1 MEIPYLEYFG
11 FSEKPFGMSPDP
23 AFYYEST
30 EHKKAVDYLTFFLS
44 QREGFALIYGD
55 VGSGKTTVSRIFINS
70 LPRESYNTALILN
83 PVTDDTEFMKELLRE
98 FYVQDIP
105 DTNKELYDTLRL
117 FLLEEF
123 RNGKENVLVIDEA
136 QLLSYELLEFIRL
149 LSNIETDKQKILH
162 TIFFAQ
168 PEFLEKL
175 KAQNMRHLAQRITVT
190 YGIEPLTLNEVK
202 SYINYRLY
210 KAGSKG
216 PLEFQDRA
224 VRLIHIASKGFP
236 RLINYICD
244 RCLLVLYAQSM
255 HTVDGHIVS
264 KVLLEESI
272 SLGSVKKQQD
282 IQGLRSPYIVPAV
295 VILIIVILG
304 AIGYYLASTG
314 AFNHFFVKKPLLVQ
328 KETTVAQTGLPV
340 KAEAPVRTE
349 TSVKAEVPVKAAASV
364 RTETSVKAEVPVKAA
379 APAKNEKAPAL
390 PAKTAEPKTT
400 PEKPKAESMAQRTEP
415 LSRKAV
421 VIKDAANVRA
431 VPGLEAPR
439 IGMIF
444 RGATLKVVGEQSDK
458 HKTKW
463 YKIILY
469 ENREGWISESVVTV
483 K

>member
-44 QREGFALIYGD
+44 QKEGFALIYGD

-70 LPRESYNTALILN
+70 LSHESYNTALILN

-175 KAQNMRHLAQRITVT
+175 KGQDMRHLAQRITVT

-244 RCLLVLYAQSM
+244 RCLLVLYAQST

-282 IQGLRSPYIVPAV
+282 IQGLRSPYIVPAI
-295 VILIIVILG
+295 VILLIVILG
-304 AIGYYLASTG
+304 AIGYYFAATG
-314 AFNHFFVKKPLLVQ
+314 AFDRFFVKKPLLVQ
-328 KETTVAQTGLPV
+328 KDIAAAQTGLPV
-340 KAEAPVRTE
+340 KAEAPVKAE
-349 TSVKAEVPVKAAASV
+349 VSVKAEVPVK
-364 RTETSVKAEVPVKAA
+364 TE
-379 APAKNEKAPAL
+379 APAKKEAAPVL
-390 PAKTAEPKTT
+390 PAKTAEPKKP
-400 PEKPKAESMAQRTEP
+400 PEKPKADSVAQKTEP
-415 LSRKAV
+415 PFRKVV
-421 VIKDAANVRA
+421 VIKDAVNVRTA
-431 VPGLEAPR
+431 PGLEALR

-463 YKIILY
+463 YKVILY
-469 ENREGWISESVVTV
+469 EDREGWISESVVSV

>member
-11 FSEKPFGMSPDP
+11 FTEKPFGMSPDP
-23 AFYYEST
+23 AFYYESN

-44 QREGFALIYGD
+44 QKEGFALIYGD

-70 LPRESYNTALILN
+70 LPRETYNTALILN
-83 PVTDDTEFMKELLRE
+83 PVTDDTEFMKELLGE

-105 DTNKELYDTLRL
+105 STNKELYDTLRL

-123 RNGKENVLVIDEA
+123 KNGKENVLVIDEA

-168 PEFLEKL
+168 PEFIEKL

-244 RCLLVLYAQSM
+244 RCLLAIYAQSS
-255 HTVDGHIVS
+255 HTVDGHVVS

-272 SLGSVKKQQD
+272 SLGSVKKQND
-282 IQGLRSPYIVPAV
+282 IKGLRSTYLAPAIVI
-295 VILIIVILG
+295 ILVLILG
-304 AIGYYLASTG
+304 AIGYYLVSTG
-314 AFNHFFVKKPLLVQ
+314 TMDRLFVRKAVQVQ
-328 KETTVAQTGLPV
+328 KEAAAAQAEPAA
-340 KAEAPVRTE
+340 KAEAPM
-349 TSVKAEVPVKAAASV
+349 KAEAP
-364 RTETSVKAEVPVKAA
+364 AEAGAPIKAA
-379 APAKNEKAPAL
+379 APPKAVPPATAKAPAEQEAAPAP
-390 PAKTAEPKTT
+390 PAKKAEPKTT
-400 PEKPKAESMAQRTEP
+400 PEKPKAESAAQKTAPSTRQ
-415 LSRKAV
+415 AV
-421 VIKDAANVRA
+421 VIKDAANVRIA
-431 VPGLEAPR
+431 PGLESLR

-444 RGATLKVVGEQSDK
+444 KGAALRVVGEQSDK
-458 HKTKW
+458 DNAKW
-463 YKIILY
+463 YKVILY
-469 ENREGWISESVVTV
+469 ENREGWISESVVSV

>member
-11 FSEKPFGMSPDP
+11 FTEKPFGMSPDP
-23 AFYYEST
+23 AFYYESN

-44 QREGFALIYGD
+44 QKEGFALIYGD

-70 LPRESYNTALILN
+70 LPRETYNTALILN

-105 DTNKELYDTLRL
+105 STNKELYDTLRL

-123 RNGKENVLVIDEA
+123 KNGKENVLVIDEA

-168 PEFLEKL
+168 PEFIEKL

-244 RCLLVLYAQSM
+244 RCLLAIYAQSS
-255 HTVDGHIVS
+255 HTVDGHVVS

-272 SLGSVKKQQD
+272 SLGSVKKQND
-282 IQGLRSPYIVPAV
+282 IKGLRSTYLAPAIVI
-295 VILIIVILG
+295 ILVVILG
-304 AIGYYLASTG
+304 AIGYYLVSTG
-314 AFNHFFVKKPLLVQ
+314 TMDRFFVKKTVQAQ
-328 KETTVAQTGLPV
+328 KEAAVAQAEPAA
-340 KAEAPVRTE
+340 KAEAPM
-349 TSVKAEVPVKAAASV
+349 KAEAPAKAEAPIKNEAPPKAAPPLTAKEPSKQ
-364 RTETSVKAEVPVKAA
+364 EA
-379 APAKNEKAPAL
+379 APAP
-390 PAKTAEPKTT
+390 PAKKAEPKTI
-400 PEKPKAESMAQRTEP
+400 PEKAKVESAAQKTAPSTRQ
-415 LSRKAV
+415 AV
-421 VIKDAANVRA
+421 VIKDAANVRIA
-431 VPGLEAPR
+431 PGLESLR

-444 RGATLKVVGEQSDK
+444 KGAALRVVGEQSDK
-458 HKTKW
+458 DNARW
-463 YKIILY
+463 YKVILY
-469 ENREGWISESVVTV
+469 ENREGWISESVVSI

>member
-23 AFYYEST
+23 AFYYESN

-44 QREGFALIYGD
+44 QKEGFALIYGD

-70 LPRESYNTALILN
+70 LPRETYNTALILN

-105 DTNKELYDTLRL
+105 STNKELYDTLRL

-123 RNGKENVLVIDEA
+123 KNGKENVLVIDEA

-168 PEFLEKL
+168 PEFIEKL

-224 VRLIHIASKGFP
+224 VRLIHITSKGFP

-244 RCLLVLYAQSM
+244 RCLLAIYAQSS
-255 HTVDGHIVS
+255 HTVDGHVVS

-272 SLGSVKKQQD
+272 SLGSVKKQND
-282 IQGLRSPYIVPAV
+282 IKGLRSTYLAPAIVI
-295 VILIIVILG
+295 ILVVILG
-304 AIGYYLASTG
+304 AIGYYLVSTG
-314 AFNHFFVKKPLLVQ
+314 TMDRLFVKKTAQAQ
-328 KETTVAQTGLPV
+328 KEAVVAQAEPAA
-340 KAEAPVRTE
+340 KAEAPM
-349 TSVKAEVPVKAAASV
+349 KAEAPAKVEAPIKTEAPPKAAPPSTA
-364 RTETSVKAEVPVKAA
+364 KAPAKQEA
-379 APAKNEKAPAL
+379 APAP
-390 PAKTAEPKTT
+390 PAKKAEPKTI
-400 PEKPKAESMAQRTEP
+400 PEKAKVESVAQKTAPSTRQ
-415 LSRKAV
+415 AV
-421 VIKDAANVRA
+421 VIKDAANVRIA
-431 VPGLEAPR
+431 PGLESLR

-444 RGATLKVVGEQSDK
+444 KGAALRVVGEQSDK
-458 HKTKW
+458 DNAKW
-463 YKIILY
+463 YKVILY
-469 ENREGWISESVVTV
+469 ENREGWISESVVSV